1 MISRWWRFVW
11 IILLFLLGISTFAGS
26 RLVDAEIISLPLL
39 TISIVTGLYLL
50 SLALI
55 HIAPD
60 RNSQLSSPEI
70 LDASIFLLLATTAV
84 IGRIATSGVNDWY
97 YPLIIGTTML
107 LTFRIVSR
115 PTRTHVHLTQILLLA
130 IIARAIP
137 WFSYLVYGQD
147 RFHQT
152 AVGHI
157 VTSGIIVPE
166 SISYYAN
173 FPAAH
178 VFAATYTIVT
188 GTELKIGYFSLG
200 IIVAVSLIGVYLLAR
215 SVLADKQSALLAT
228 LFVSVAGYHVKA
240 GAEPFAQ
247 ALFTALVPFILY
259 LLFHRDRSERELY
272 VLMLLV
278 VFASTIQNIAPLI
291 LLGICALVVGSELIL
306 NHVPVLRRARNPD
319 HNYTIPLVIP
329 ALVGVVGI
337 YYYVIADYFRF
348 QTMRIVW
355 LLEPLFGTADPEGQS
370 AIENTGVSG
379 IPTVELFGYTLP
391 DVLMWAAPVLTV
403 AGILILGT
411 YHVVDEI
418 LAGNPDLQSLQ
429 YVLLA
434 STVYAVFA
442 LAFVS
447 GGPATRALPS
457 IIVLTA
463 PVVGW
468 VVLQYSND
476 NIVSGKSVAVI
487 LILCVVSAGVLTPPV
502 AKAELS
508 ENNFRAWMNSEETAA
523 VEFSM
528 AYSDEVYSSSY
539 FAGYESYLRGM
550 KGVSE
555 ERTIQGNLTRNNPE
569 STENYEYL
577 SQDRE
582 TVIYSA
588 YYRSAYSVEAPTTN
602 IVYSTGDVEIYT

>member
-1 MISRWWRFVW
+1 MTSRWWRFVW
-11 IILLFLLGISTFAGS
+11 VILLFLLDITSFVGS
-26 RLVDAEIISLPLL
+26 RLANAEIISLPLL

-50 SLALI
+50 SLALT

-60 RNSQLSSPEI
+60 HNSHLSSPKI

-97 YPLIIGTTML
+97 YPLIIGTTIL
-107 LTFRIVSR
+107 LTFRVVSR
-115 PTRTHVHLTQILLLA
+115 PTKTHIHLTQILLLA

-137 WFSYLVYGQD
+137 WFSYPVYGQD

-157 VTSGIIVPE
+157 VTSGTIVPE
-166 SISYYAN
+166 SITYYAN

-178 VFAATYTIVT
+178 LFAATYTNVT

-215 SVLADKQSALLAT
+215 SVLADEQSALVAT

-259 LLFHRDRSERELY
+259 LLFRRDRSKRELY

-278 VFASTIQNIAPLI
+278 VFTSTIQNIAPLI

-306 NHVPVLRRARNPD
+306 SYVPILRRTRNPNT
-319 HNYTIPLVIP
+319 NYKIPLVIP
-329 ALVGVVGI
+329 VLVGVVGI
-337 YYYVIADYFRF
+337 YYYVIADYLRF

-370 AIENTGVSG
+370 TIENTGVSG
-379 IPTVELFGYTLP
+379 IPTVELFEYTLP

-411 YHVVDEI
+411 YLVVNKI
-418 LAGNPDLQSLQ
+418 LDGYPDLQSLQ

-434 STVYAVFA
+434 STTYAFFA

-468 VVLQYSND
+468 VVLQFSND
-476 NIVSGKSVAVI
+476 NSVTGKSVAVI
-487 LILCVVSAGVLTPPV
+487 LILCVVCAGVLTPPV

-508 ENNFRAWMNSEETAA
+508 ENNFHAWMNSEETEA

-528 AYSDEVYSSSY
+528 AYSNEVYSSSY

-550 KGVSE
+550 KGTVE
-555 ERTIQGNLTRNNPE
+555 ERTVQGTLNKNNPE
-569 STENYEYL
+569 STYNYNNL
-577 SQDRE
+577 SQNRE

-588 YYRSAYSVEAPTTN
+588 YYRSVYGVETPPTNT
-602 IVYSTGDVEIYT
+602 VYTTGDVKIYT